1 MNQILHSHLMYKICI
16 SGAAE
21 TGHCAENALELTKAL
36 GREIVTHNSVLITGA
51 TTGAPFWG
59 AIGAKEA
66 GGFVI
71 GVSHKPHEVFDE
83 YINVQDAGPATII
96 PNVVVAQLL
105 AYYLTLARGLD
116 PDMPRNLAKSV
127 TVK

>member
-1 MNQILHSHLMYKICI
+1 MNPILHSHLMYKICI

-59 AIGAKEA
+59 AIGAKEE
-66 GGFVI
+66 I
-71 GVSHKPHEVFDE
+71 GRASCRERV
-83 YINVQDAGPATII
+83 
-96 PNVVVAQLL
+96 
-105 AYYLTLARGLD
+105 
-116 PDMPRNLAKSV
+116 
-127 TVK
+127 